1 MTTDHRTNELQQARI
16 EAAAEYLYD
25 WQTGSVGYFHASNHK
40 ELWVHGARQAL
51 AAADAHL
58 PTVEMIAEV
67 LSAQTTCDGE
77 PWPSELHRR
86 QARAVLALF
95 GEVAG
100 DE

>member
-1 MTTDHRTNELQQARI
+1 MSNDLQQARI
-16 EAAAEYLYD
+16 EAAAKVLLRDYQSEYDGGEVSEFLD
-25 WQTGSVGYFHASNHK
+25 V
-40 ELWVHGARQAL
+40 ARAAL

-58 PTVEMIAEV
+58 PTAEQIAEV

-86 QARAVLALF
+86 QARAVRALF

-100 DE
+100 DDTYKR